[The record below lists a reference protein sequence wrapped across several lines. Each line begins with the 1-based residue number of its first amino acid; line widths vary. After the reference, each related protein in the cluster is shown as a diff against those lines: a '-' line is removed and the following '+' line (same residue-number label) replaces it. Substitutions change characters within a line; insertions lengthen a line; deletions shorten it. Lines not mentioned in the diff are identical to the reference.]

1 MLFRL
6 SRFAWTIVDYLL
18 FFNPNV
24 FFFHFPPLDPVPNV
38 KPNAGPE
45 NPDPDYVLVTV
56 YTRIMRTV
64 ISLSFPNYTI
74 PKKIVASIRL
84 LELYTWEIL
93 STESAMNC
101 HSTARKPWEKIPQ
114 LVLGTLLRVH

>member
-56 YTRIMRTV
+56 YTPIMRTG
-64 ISLSFPNYTI
+64 IYMSFPNYTM

-84 LELYTWEIL
+84 LELYTWESL
-93 STESAMNC
+93 
-101 HSTARKPWEKIPQ
+101 
-114 LVLGTLLRVH
+114 

>member
-56 YTRIMRTV
+56 YTRIMRTG
-64 ISLSFPNYTI
+64 ISLSFPNYTM

-84 LELYTWEIL
+84 LELYTWESL
-93 STESAMNC
+93 
-101 HSTARKPWEKIPQ
+101 
-114 LVLGTLLRVH
+114 